1 MTCPLCQQTD
11 RKTRWRQ
18 TDRLFR
24 TTDKQFD
31 IKDCPSCGVFFLS
44 PLPEPEELS
53 GYYPEGYWLGPPSGD
68 DGDDDSGGKSSQNGG
83 GLWTRLIEFY
93 RRLVL
98 RDHVRFVQRVI
109 TAQQARGEDVF
120 LLDVGCGD
128 GSFLGACAAPKSMGM
143 DLSEGAVRHAK
154 ARGFPAVLGGL
165 DAAPLQD
172 RSSSLITRYHV
183 LEHVYSVDDTLQ
195 TVRRLL
201 RDGGDLVLQVPNAA
215 SYQAKLLGG
224 RWAGLDVPRHL
235 LDFTPRS
242 LRAVL
247 QKNGFEPVRE
257 THFSIRDN
265 PTTFTN
271 SVAPGLYPP
280 ARAARQA
287 GGVLADLAYLAITLG
302 AIPFTLVESMLGH
315 GAAVMIHARRV
326 DE

>member
-1 MTCPLCQQTD
+1 VTCPLCKAGD
-11 RKTRWRQ
+11 RKTRWNQ

-24 TTDKQFD
+24 TTDRRFD

-44 PLPEPEELS
+44 PVPEPDVLS
-53 GYYPEGYWLGPPSGD
+53 SYYPEGYWLGPPSGD
-68 DGDDDSGGKSSQNGG
+68 DGGDDGAAATQQNGG

-98 RDHVRFVQRVI
+98 RDHVRFVRRVLA
-109 TAQQARGEDVF
+109 AQAARGDDVF

-128 GSFLGACAAPKSMGM
+128 GSFLSACAAPKSMGM
-143 DLSEGAVRHAK
+143 DLSEGAVRHVA
-154 ARGFPAVLGGL
+154 ARGFPAVRGGL
-165 DAAPLQD
+165 DAAPL
-172 RSSSLITRYHV
+172 REGTFSLITMFHV
-183 LEHVYSVDDTLQ
+183 LEHVYSVDDTLG
-195 TVRRLL
+195 TVHRLL
-201 RDGGDLVLQVPNAA
+201 HEGGDLVLQVPNAA

-247 QKNGFEPVRE
+247 RKNGFEPVRE

-280 ARAARQA
+280 ARAARGE
-287 GGVLADLAYLAITLG
+287 GGALSDLAYLAITLG
-302 AIPFTLVESMLGH
+302 AMPFTLIESAMGH

-326 DE
+326 E